1 MNIVT
6 SLLTRAR
13 SHPALAAVTSI
24 DGTLTFAQLA
34 RNAHAL
40 AAALRSQAKLE
51 AGDRVVLFMENRGA
65 YFEVLM
71 ACWIAGVVPVPVNAK
86 LHPRELSVIIKDSGA
101 RLVFTSDALHDSV
114 TQLLADMP
122 AAPQLVSVQSGA
134 YIDWLALDVP
144 NNVAVHNSAPNDLAW
159 LFYTSGTTGA
169 PKGAMLTHRNL
180 MMMVL
185 QYFADVDAIK
195 PGETMLHAAPL
206 SHASGLYALPHLL
219 AGGHQVVQPGF
230 DADAVLE
237 ALQQY
242 PDVTLFGAP
251 TMLTRL
257 LTASVGVPNARGHLK
272 MASYGG
278 APMYLNDLLSVMDVF
293 GTDLFAIYGQGES
306 PMTIT
311 GLSKHDHRGQQ
322 DAEHLARLSSCG
334 TARTGMQVKVVDEQG
349 QALPVSETGEVVVR
363 GDTVM
368 LGYWGN
374 EAATQKTLR
383 DGWLWTGDIGAF
395 DDKGYLTLKDRS
407 KDLIIRGGSNI
418 YPREIEEVLLKHAA
432 VAEVS
437 VVGRQHADLGEE
449 PVAFVVARDGAA
461 ITEQELDALCLDHI
475 ARFKRPRAYF
485 FEDSLPKSNY
495 GKILKTEL
503 RKKLDTDKTP

>member
-51 AGDRVVLFMENRGA
+51 VGDRVVLFMENRGA
-65 YFEVLM
+65 YFEALM

-86 LHPRELSVIIKDSGA
+86 LHPRELGVIIEDSGA
-101 RLVFTSDALHDSV
+101 RLVFTSEVLVDSV

-122 AAPQLVSVQSGA
+122 AAPQLVSVQSGT
-134 YIDWLALDVP
+134 YRDWLALDVP
-144 NNVAVHNSAPNDLAW
+144 GSIAVHNSAPNDLAW

-185 QYFADVDAIK
+185 QYFADVDAIR

-219 AGGHQVVQPGF
+219 AGGHQVVQSGF

-242 PDVTLFGAP
+242 QDVTLFGAP

-278 APMYLNDLLSVMDVF
+278 APMYLNDLLAVMDVF

-311 GLSKHDHRGQQ
+311 G
-322 DAEHLARLSSCG
+322 
-334 TARTGMQVKVVDEQG
+334 
-349 QALPVSETGEVVVR
+349 
-363 GDTVM
+363 
-368 LGYWGN
+368 
-374 EAATQKTLR
+374 
-383 DGWLWTGDIGAF
+383 
-395 DDKGYLTLKDRS
+395 
-407 KDLIIRGGSNI
+407 
-418 YPREIEEVLLKHAA
+418 
-432 VAEVS
+432 
-437 VVGRQHADLGEE
+437 
-449 PVAFVVARDGAA
+449 
-461 ITEQELDALCLDHI
+461 
-475 ARFKRPRAYF
+475 
-485 FEDSLPKSNY
+485 
-495 GKILKTEL
+495 
-503 RKKLDTDKTP
+503 